1 MNAGNVIWG
10 IAVGFS
16 LVSSAE
22 ARPEYN
28 KVFWEHYARQL
39 SAHHAKCTACHSR
52 PDKKS
57 RNNYANVL
65 KAKLG
70 AANVKDHDQIR
81 SALNEAAEEASAIAG
96 KTFGDLIHEGRLPG
110 TQP

>member
-1 MNAGNVIWG
+1 MNAWKIALLFVCG
-10 IAVGFS
+10 ISAAS
-16 LVSSAE
+16 HAE

-28 KVFWEHYARQL
+28 KVFWEHYAKQL
-39 SAHHAKCTACHSR
+39 GTQSAKCAACHSR

-65 KAKLG
+65 KTKLG
-70 AANVKDHDQIR
+70 ASNIKDRDQIR
-81 SALNEAAEEASAIAG
+81 SALDETAKEPSALSG
-96 KTFGDLIHEGRLPG
+96 KTFGDLINEGKLPG

>member
-1 MNAGNVIWG
+1 MNAWK
-10 IAVGFS
+10 IALACVVG
-16 LVSSAE
+16 LASSRVE

-28 KVFWEHYARQL
+28 KVFWEHYAKQVG
-39 SAHHAKCTACHSR
+39 AHSVKCTACHSR

-65 KAKLG
+65 KTKLG
-70 AANVKDHDQIR
+70 AANIKDHDQIR
-81 SALNEAAEEASAIAG
+81 SALDEAAKEPSAIPE
-96 KTFGDLIHEGRLPG
+96 KTFGDLINEGILPG